1 MQGTCFKSFL
11 PYLPISHLLGGKYI
25 SVFTR
30 ALKLQIHLSLDTNED
45 ISWDKRQSWGKS
57 VLEDSPILREH
68 FLNDFFRLCPFPTC
82 WEANITQILLP
93 VWKQKLHMRLET
105 IEDISYDNSHSWG
118 KSVLED
124 SPIFREHFLNDLFR
138 LCPFPSCWEANIT
151 LFFLPAWKQK
161 LHMRLET
168 IEDIS
173 CDKRQSGDTTV
184 LEDSPTYRE
193 HVFIDLFPICPLPT
207 CWEANITLFFIQA
220 WKQKLHM
227 WLGTIEDI
235 SCDKRQSV
243 DTTVLEDSPTYRE
256 HFFEWFLPSLPFSHL
271 LGSKYNTNF
280 TTGLKAEATHETWND
295 WRYLL
300 W

>member
-124 SPIFREHFLNDLFR
+124 SPIFREH
-138 LCPFPSCWEANIT
+138 
-151 LFFLPAWKQK
+151 
-161 LHMRLET
+161 
-168 IEDIS
+168 
-173 CDKRQSGDTTV
+173 
-184 LEDSPTYRE
+184 
-193 HVFIDLFPICPLPT
+193 VFINLFPICPLPT
-207 CWEANITLFFIQA
+207 CWEANITLFLIQA
-220 WKQKLHM
+220 WKHKPHI
-227 WLGTIEDI
+227 WLETIEDI
-235 SCDKRQSV
+235 SCDKKHSWGKP
-243 DTTVLEDSPTYRE
+243 VLEDRPTCRE
-256 HFFEWFLPSLPFSHL
+256 HVLNHSFHIYPFLTYWEASISLFS
-271 LGSKYNTNF
+271 LGP
-280 TTGLKAEATHETWND
+280 
-295 WRYLL
+295 
-300 W
+300 